1 MDLQHENENAQDQ
14 VYVPDPDLSLQG
26 EIRMSTT
33 LDPRACKLKVS
44 CAEAEEAGLELTL
57 LPHLLHRLSR
67 IRARSALV

>member
-14 VYVPDPDLSLQG
+14 FQIQTSLFQG

-44 CAEAEEAGLELTL
+44 CAEAEEAELELQQVATMVGFHSVQVCVDGTL
-57 LPHLLHRLSR
+57 
-67 IRARSALV
+67 V